1 MIEQELTKLLV
12 DLESDRVERKASLSD
27 KSKVCQAICAFANDM
42 PNHQKPGVLFV
53 GANDDGSCANLRI
66 TDSLLLELSNI
77 RSDGNIQP
85 MPVMEVRKET
95 INHDEMVVVL
105 VEPSRFPPVRYNG
118 TTYIRVGPRRAIATV
133 EEELRLRERQQSL
146 DIPFDIMPAENAAM
160 SDLDVNYFSSEYLS
174 SAISRDILDRNNR
187 TLDQQLLSV
196 KMAKKIDNNIVPTVL
211 GLLTL
216 GDNPEFYLSGDYV
229 QYLKFEGADPSSP
242 IVSEKRISGR
252 IGEILARLDDL
263 IELSISS
270 TVDFVSQNREVR
282 KPNYPIIAIQQIVR
296 NAILHR
302 NYQSNTPV
310 RINWFSDR
318 IEIISPGGPYGEVS
332 VANFGQHGLTSY
344 RNPNIAE
351 VMRNLG
357 YVQKFGMG
365 IELARS
371 ELKKNGNP
379 DLEFD
384 VKDSIILATIRSVK

>member
-1 MIEQELTKLLV
+1 MT

-27 KSKVCQAICAFANDM
+27 KSKVCQAICAFANNM
-42 PNHQKPGVLFV
+42 PNHNKPGVLFI
-53 GANDDGSCANLRI
+53 GANDDGSCANLNI

-77 RSDGNIQP
+77 RSDGNILWQ
-85 MPVMEVRKET
+85 PVMEVRKDK
-95 INHDEMVVVL
+95 IGDCEMVVVV

-118 TTYIRVGPRRAIATV
+118 ITYIRVGPRRAIATV

-146 DIPFDIMPAENAAM
+146 VLNFDIMPAENAAM
-160 SDLDVNYFSSEYLS
+160 SDLDMNYFSSEYLP
-174 SAISRDILDRNNR
+174 SAISREILDRNNR
-187 TLDQQLLSV
+187 TIDQQLLSV
-196 KMAKKIDNNIVPTVL
+196 KMSKTGTNKIVPTVL

-216 GDNPEFYLSGDYV
+216 GDDPEFYLSGDYV
-229 QYLKFEGADPSSP
+229 QFLKFEGDDPSSP
-242 IVSEKRISGR
+242 IVSEKKISGR

-263 IELSISS
+263 IELNINS

-282 KPNYPIIAIQQIVR
+282 KPNYPLTAIQQIVR

-310 RINWFSDR
+310 RIFWFSDH

-332 VANFGQHGLTSY
+332 IANFGQHGLTSY

-384 VKDSIILATIRSVK
+384 VQDSIILATIRSAQ